1 MSIKRNIEKIE
12 EEIKTAAIKA
22 GRKPEEITL
31 IAVSK
36 TFPPEYVTEALEA
49 GIFHF
54 GENYVQ
60 DFISKFNVLNRD
72 NIKWHF
78 IGHLQRNK
86 VKYIFDKIYML
97 HTLDSIK
104 LAEEINK
111 KLKKAD
117 KKIKVLIQVNIG
129 NEETKSGIKV
139 SECERFIEKLS
150 EFNTIQ
156 VSGLMTIP
164 PYSPNAEDVRHY
176 FRKMKELF
184 EHMKTFNGNNINI
197 KELSMGMSGDFKIAI
212 EEGSTMVRI
221 GTSIFGERSCK
232 YKLIQK

>member
-1 MSIKRNIEKIE
+1 MSIKTNIEKIR
-12 EEIKTAAIKA
+12 EEIENSAIKA
-22 GRKPEEITL
+22 GRKPDEITL

-36 TFPPEYVTEALEA
+36 TFPSEYVTEALKS
-49 GIFHF
+49 GIIHF

-60 DFISKFNVLNRD
+60 DFISKFNELKEYH
-72 NIKWHF
+72 IKWHF

-117 KKIKVLIQVNIG
+117 KTLNALIQVNIG
-129 NEETKSGIKV
+129 NEESKSGIKV
-139 SECERFIEKLS
+139 AECEMFIEKLRK
-150 EFNTIQ
+150 FNTIQ

-164 PYSPNAEDVRHY
+164 PYFPDSEKVRPY

-184 EHMKTFNGNNINI
+184 EHLKKFNGDNINF
-197 KELSMGMSGDFKIAI
+197 KELSMGMSGDFKVAI
-212 EEGSTMVRI
+212 EEGATMVRI

-232 YKLIQK
+232 YKLH